1 MRANFTLGKGL
12 VSFLL
17 LLFLGACG
25 SEGEGQFS
33 IAEKISIKATPDNI
47 NFGVV
52 PVGNSSCVDVFIEH
66 NGSEGTLELYGLTLT
81 SVSTEF
87 ALQSPE
93 KTLLEVNEVVTLRV
107 CYTPTDNI
115 QDEAVVVI
123 DHNAIAPTPDVLE
136 IPITTVAQSGALVII
151 PDPVDFGAV
160 EAGTL
165 AEKNAQLLNAGF
177 DPIQVTGLSWRPDSS
192 PDFSGGLLID
202 SDGTPLP
209 FPQTLVVGDST
220 YVRLSYTPTG
230 DDLDIGTLIVKQLAS
245 DGSPIENQF
254 SVIASEKGPEIVV
267 SPGVLDLGFVEIATA
282 DPVVAPVRVLNK
294 GTAPLVIENIFK
306 ALGSNDAMTLSF
318 GPLPIEI
325 PVDGEHLIDV
335 SFHPQIGFGAGTQN
349 IGGVAIDSND
359 ANEPLVTVPVFA
371 RENSANLVVT
381 PSDCVDFGFTAMG
394 NTTKRTITLFNGGSA
409 PLKVYSMSFADG
421 TSTDY
426 ILEEDM
432 NFGPTLNPPTE
443 STIGPGEAYD
453 VVVSF
458 TNNFGP
464 SGMIPGS
471 LMISSNASPPQN
483 EVSVCLTAKLAQ
495 NAECKL
501 NFVPSQTQFGIVALG
516 KKRVMEVKLQNVGS
530 GDCLLPPF
538 SDNDRLRIVDCASF
552 GGFFNFG
559 CTPGS
564 GTVPQQSST
573 FKALTVPPPSDP
585 ANPLGPGEFTTMLV
599 QFTPPSNLSIFGEGF
614 DNHQALIHM
623 KALDPNNGNA
633 PVYAPPESA
642 PGASSVTPNLIAAA
656 GMSSVAVIPQEVDFG
671 VITVG
676 CASPN
681 ISVNIYNK
689 GNAPT
694 VINNILLDAGCSSEF
709 ELVSSP
715 PLPHTLVQ
723 GGPLEVVV
731 RYLPQNTDFDTC
743 SLLIETADP
752 PPLSVPMMGSGTY
765 DEEQTDVFTQ
775 ISGQDVDVLFVVDN
789 SGSMSD
795 EQNNLGAN
803 LSTMVSAASAWN
815 SNYRLAVTT
824 TDVQSDAGAFKGSP
838 RWITLSTPNG
848 VNTFANNVSDIGDN
862 GGGTEEGLEAAYL
875 ALTLPNTHLSLDGT
889 GAPIP
894 CSNNNSC
901 SAGGCYADPENIA
914 NKYCGGPNWGF
925 LREDA
930 SLEVVLI
937 SDEEDQSPAD
947 LAFYIDFFK
956 NLKGFAN
963 EDLIHVH
970 TIVGDTPGGCDSSFG
985 GAESAPRYKEVS
997 TQTGGVSAS
1006 ICAPD
1011 YGNILA
1017 EIGEVAFG
1025 LKKQFFLTRQ
1035 AQPGTITVTVNGNS
1049 CASGWSFDI
1058 SSNSV
1063 IFDEAGNCMPQP
1075 GDQISIHYETLCI
1088 QP

>member
-1 MRANFTLGKGL
+1 MRANNTLRKVL
-12 VSFLL
+12 VSLL
-17 LLFLGACG
+17 LLGFLGACG
-25 SEGEGQFS
+25 SEGDGQFT

-52 PVGNSSCVDVFIEH
+52 QVGDSNCIDVYIEH
-66 NGSEGTLELYGLTLT
+66 NGSEGILELYELKLV
-81 SVSTEF
+81 SVSNEF
-87 ALQSPE
+87 SLQSPE
-93 KTLLEVNEVVTLRV
+93 KTSLAVNEVVTMRV
-107 CYTPTDNI
+107 CYTPVDNI
-115 QDEAVVVI
+115 QDEAKVVI
-123 DHNAIAPTPDVLE
+123 DHNAIAPNPGVLE
-136 IPITTVAQSGALVII
+136 VPVVTVAQSGALVMI

-160 EAGTL
+160 ETGTL

-177 DPIQVTGLSWRPDSS
+177 DPIEITGLSWRPDSS
-192 PDFSGGLLID
+192 PDFSGGFLID
-202 SDGTPLP
+202 VDGNSVP
-209 FPQTLVVGDST
+209 FPQTLGVGEST
-220 YVRLSYTPTG
+220 YVRLSYTPSG
-230 DDLDIGTLIVKQLAS
+230 DDLDTGTLVVKQVAS

-254 SVIASEKGPEIVV
+254 SVIASEKGPKIIV
-267 SPGVLDLGFVEIATA
+267 SPGVLDLGFVEIAAASPT
-282 DPVVAPVRVLNK
+282 VSSIRVLNK
-294 GTAPLVIENIFK
+294 GTAPLVINDISK

-318 GPLPIEI
+318 GALPIEI
-325 PVDGEHLIDV
+325 PVDADHMIDV
-335 SFHPQIGFGAGTQN
+335 SFDPQVGFGSGTQN
-349 IGGVAIDSND
+349 IGGVAINSND
-359 ANEPLVTVPVFA
+359 ASEPLVTVPVFA

-381 PSDCVDFGFTAMG
+381 PADCVDFGFTAIG

-409 PLKVYSMSFADG
+409 PLKVSSMEFVTG
-421 TSTDY
+421 TSADY
-426 ILEEDM
+426 AIEQDP
-432 NFGPTLNPPTE
+432 NFGPTMNPPTE
-443 STIGPGEAYD
+443 GTIGPGEAYD
-453 VVVSF
+453 VVVTF

-464 SGMIPGS
+464 SGMVPGN
-471 LMISSNASPPQN
+471 LQINSNASPPQN
-483 EVSVCLTAKLAQ
+483 ETTVCLTAKLAQ
-495 NAECKL
+495 NAQCKL
-501 NFVPSQTQFGIVALG
+501 DFVPNQTQFGIVALG

-559 CTPGS
+559 CSPGT
-564 GTVPQQSST
+564 GTVPQQSNT

-585 ANPLGPGEFTTMLV
+585 ANPLGPGEFVTMLV

-614 DNHQALIHM
+614 DNYQALIHM

-633 PVYAPPESA
+633 PVYAPADAA

-656 GMSSVAVIPQEVDFG
+656 GISSVAVIPQEVDFG

-676 CASPN
+676 CASPD
-681 ISVNIYNK
+681 IGVNIYNK

-694 VINNILLDAGCSSEF
+694 IINDILLDAGCSSEF
-709 ELVSSP
+709 ELVGVP

-723 GGPLEVVV
+723 GAPLETLV
-731 RYLPQNTDFDTC
+731 RYLPQNTDHDTC

-752 PPLSVPMMGSGTY
+752 PPLSVPLMGSGTY

-795 EQNNLGAN
+795 EQSN
-803 LSTMVSAASAWN
+803 LSSNLSNMVSAASTWN

-824 TDVQSDAGAFKGSP
+824 TDVQSDLGAFKGSP
-838 RWITLSTPNG
+838 RWVNVNTNNG
-848 VNTFANNVSDIGDN
+848 LNTFANNVEDVGDN
-862 GGGTEEGLEAAYL
+862 GGATEEGLEAAYL
-875 ALTLPNTHLSLDGT
+875 ALTLPNIHLTLDAT

-894 CSNNNSC
+894 CSNNNAC
-901 SAGGCYADPENIA
+901 SAGGCYADVENPGT
-914 NKYCGGPNWGF
+914 KYCGGPNWGF

-930 SLEVVLI
+930 SLEVVII

-970 TIVGDTPGGCDSSFG
+970 TIVGDTPSGCESSFG
-985 GAESAPRYKEVS
+985 GAGAAPRYKEVS
-997 TQTGGVSAS
+997 NQTGGINAS

-1011 YGNILA
+1011 YGNILT

-1049 CASGWSFDI
+1049 CSTGWSFDI
-1058 SSNSV
+1058 ASNSV
-1063 IFDEAGNCMPQP
+1063 IFDDAGNCMPQP